1 MAINSNFNYAD
12 TDSIQSTPI
21 DFKTL
26 YEQITMFASK
36 TTELIDYTKYESTEV
51 YDYSPIPMKAYI
63 TGNMNHSII
72 KTIIFQNT
80 KGDIT
85 T

>member
-1 MAINSNFNYAD
+1 MALNAPFKYAD
-12 TDSIQSTPI
+12 TDSMQSTPI

-36 TTELIDYTKYESTEV
+36 TTELTDYIQYERTEIYDYT
-51 YDYSPIPMKAYI
+51 PIPMKAYI
-63 TGNMNHSII
+63 TWNMNHSII

-80 KGDIT
+80 KGEST